1 MLKLGMVLFIFLVL
15 LPLATLRL
23 DADQPVERNV
33 NKQGLKPDERRR
45 FRFSAPR
52 KRECCELEWCD
63 GACDCCD

>member
-15 LPLATLRL
+15 LPLATLHL

-45 FRFSAPR
+45 FILHALGQRQ
-52 KRECCELEWCD
+52 CCDWPWCD
-63 GACDCCD
+63 DCICCD